1 MKVGVIVG
9 TYNTPE
15 WLAKVFFG
23 YEQQTDLDFHLI
35 VADDGS
41 GVETA
46 QVIERF
52 RQRGRLSLQHVWQQ
66 DSGFRKC
73 GILNRAI
80 ASCDCDYLI
89 FTDGDCIP
97 RRDFV
102 AVHKRR
108 AKPKYFLAG
117 SCQRLTLP
125 ISQAITEQDIASGRA
140 FDGCWLLS
148 QGLPLSTK
156 HLRLF
161 MGRWVAEVLNR
172 ITTTKGSFSGG
183 NSSAWRAD
191 IERINGFDE
200 RMGHGGEDAEL
211 GYRLIHSG
219 TRPIQIRHSAIVVHL
234 EHERNY
240 IDPESR
246 ARNLQIRTKTV
257 RSRVAWT
264 SFGIQKNPCSIDSV
278 RPFDV
283 KYPTDGHS

>member
-1 MKVGVIVG
+1 MKVGVIVA

-117 SCQRLTLP
+117 S
-125 ISQAITEQDIASGRA
+125 
-140 FDGCWLLS
+140 F
-148 QGLPLSTK
+148 
-156 HLRLF
+156 
-161 MGRWVAEVLNR
+161 
-172 ITTTKGSFSGG
+172 
-183 NSSAWRAD
+183 
-191 IERINGFDE
+191 
-200 RMGHGGEDAEL
+200 
-211 GYRLIHSG
+211 
-219 TRPIQIRHSAIVVHL
+219 IRAIVPGLSLVTTQKESNGLWLRGAGGGHL
-234 EHERNY
+234 
-240 IDPESR
+240 
-246 ARNLQIRTKTV
+246 
-257 RSRVAWT
+257 
-264 SFGIQKNPCSIDSV
+264 
-278 RPFDV
+278 
-283 KYPTDGHS
+283 